1 MTTSH
6 ERFLQYAQQIKALG
20 FTVFVCTDTS
30 YNYGFYSHASSLDKV
45 VYFEYHMFDGLKFSH
60 KCYASRSH
68 GTGCAIDFKGE
79 LSFECLYNL
88 LTSPMPAWYKRPE
101 RDRLS
106 LKQCINSHV
115 KELV

>member
-6 ERFLQYAQQIKALG
+6 ESFLQYAQQIKALG
-20 FTVFVCTDTS
+20 FTVYTCTDTS
-30 YNYGFYSHASSLDKV
+30 YNYGFYSHESALDKV
-45 VYFEYHMFDGLKFSH
+45 IYFEYHKFDGLKFSH

-68 GTGCAIDFKGE
+68 GTGCACDFEGE
-79 LSFECLYNL
+79 LSFDNLYNL
-88 LTSPMPAWYKRPE
+88 LTRPMPVWYKRPE

-106 LKQCINSHV
+106 LAQCANSFV